1 MWGKF
6 KWDMFVTSFI
16 PLWFSIIVIDIWNIV
31 LCILDNWD
39 SKEKFLDNLN
49 NVLCGS
55 IVQLVSIVVI
65 AALLLIS
72 IIGINTF
79 LNKKLSNSEKQLPKG
94 RIEKST
100 KANKLSSEFLLA
112 YILPM
117 IVFDFGNLQNLILFI
132 IYFSVLAYL
141 CIRNDNI
148 YTNILLEFKGYRIY
162 ACDLTFNVLEKE
174 HTYHDSIVI
183 SKTDLTQE
191 EGNKISFWD
200 FENYIYITADRG
212 SEK

>member
-1 MWGKF
+1 MWIKF

-16 PLWFSIIVIDIWNIV
+16 PLWLSIIVIDAWNTVCYI
-31 LCILDNWD
+31 IKEWDNQNR
-39 SKEKFLDNLN
+39 FVDNL
-49 NVLCGS
+49 LS
-55 IVQLVSIVVI
+55 IIRGNCIQLVSIVVI
-65 AALLLIS
+65 VVIVLIS

-79 LNKKLSNSEKQLPKG
+79 LNKKLIKDNKHLPHG
-94 RIEKST
+94 RIEKAT

-117 IVFDFGNLQNLILFI
+117 IAFDFGNPQKIVLFI

-141 CIRNDNI
+141 CIRNNNI

-162 ACDLTFNVLEKE
+162 TCDFTCRVMDKD

-191 EGNKISFWD
+191 EGNTIPYWD
-200 FENYIYITADRG
+200 FENYIYIIAEG
-212 SEK
+212 GENK